1 MMKAKFSI
9 VSAGYGTLKVRSIV
23 SMRYVSFVWKGL
35 MLEHG
40 FFLEANYCLPN
51 QQKAPQKN

>member
-23 SMRYVSFVWKGL
+23 SMRYVSIL
-35 MLEHG
+35 
-40 FFLEANYCLPN
+40 
-51 QQKAPQKN
+51 